1 MKIRK
6 APSFAPNFTRL
17 NDPPTAMQL
26 TPRLLLVDDDPRLLR
41 SLAALLDGQGYE
53 LTNASGGHEAI
64 AMLTRLHYDLVLL
77 DLRMPGVSGH
87 DVMDFINEHDID
99 TDVIVLSGDNGIEA
113 AIGAINR
120 RAYGYLRK
128 PYQHNEL
135 LTLVRNALERRRM
148 AAENRDFARRLERSE
163 KLYRFLIDS
172 SPDIIYTLDPE
183 GRFTYINRR
192 VTELLGFPREQLI
205 GASYTAIVHD
215 DDIDRAR
222 YVFNERRVGER
233 ASRNVELRLKCI
245 DPSLKERTFETSLR
259 TISFNSIG
267 MYLSD
272 NDGVTEYSG
281 TYGIARDVTE
291 KRRIEEVIAY
301 QAYHDILTDLP
312 NRALLRDRLEL
323 AIIQSR
329 RKEEEIGLMFV
340 DLDRF
345 KAVNDSLGHLKGD
358 ELLRQVAARLK
369 SCIRKGDTLARVGGD
384 EFVVLLP
391 ELRERGFASIVAQK
405 FLQVLSAPFVLDN
418 TTIHISASIG
428 IAVFPED
435 GEKIDDLMRHADMAM
450 YKVKAEGKNAFSF
463 YDRSLVD
470 AAHDKVLLEQ
480 DLRRGFKAG
489 ELEMFYQPQV
499 DGPTGKIIGAEALMR
514 WNHPQRGLLVA
525 GDFLPLAEEVGLM
538 VPLSDWMVESVC
550 RDVRFLRDQGKEE
563 VRISINLSPTCLMRD
578 NFFRT
583 LSNSLDIWKIPGEQI
598 EVEITE
604 NICIRNPEAAIQQL
618 KKLQGLGTRIA
629 IDDFGTGYSSLAYL
643 QRFPVDTLKIDR
655 SFISEIGHDGGHF
668 PVVLAVVAIASGL
681 SLDLVAEGVE
691 SATQADYLEQA
702 GCRIMQGYHF
712 HKPMQL
718 EQFADLLQMPA
729 SARRTGAG

>member
-1 MKIRK
+1 
-6 APSFAPNFTRL
+6 
-17 NDPPTAMQL
+17 
-26 TPRLLLVDDDPRLLR
+26 
-41 SLAALLDGQGYE
+41 
-53 LTNASGGHEAI
+53 
-64 AMLTRLHYDLVLL
+64 
-77 DLRMPGVSGH
+77 
-87 DVMDFINEHDID
+87 
-99 TDVIVLSGDNGIEA
+99 
-113 AIGAINR
+113 
-120 RAYGYLRK
+120 
-128 PYQHNEL
+128 
-135 LTLVRNALERRRM
+135 
-148 AAENRDFARRLERSE
+148 
-163 KLYRFLIDS
+163 
-172 SPDIIYTLDPE
+172 
-183 GRFTYINRR
+183 
-192 VTELLGFPREQLI
+192 
-205 GASYTAIVHD
+205 
-215 DDIDRAR
+215 
-222 YVFNERRVGER
+222 
-233 ASRNVELRLKCI
+233 
-245 DPSLKERTFETSLR
+245 
-259 TISFNSIG
+259 

-463 YDRSLVD
+463 YDRSLID

-550 RDVRFLRDQGKEE
+550 RDVRFLRDRGKEE

-583 LSNSLDIWKIPGEQI
+583 LSNSLDTWKIPGEQI